1 MARCSHQIRVCD
13 CHQSSPEIAWLFL
26 VIENLRFC
34 NHAAQTIRCE
44 ISVQAIE
51 LERSPTRVEI
61 ERELARDKN
70 APRRLIPRSET
81 SPSSRVSDAQPEQ
94 DSDWR
99 RTMEK
104 NIERIM
110 QHMQISIVTLTK
122 AASAKSSSSSE
133 STGTDTS
140 RKPDQVSESIMP
152 LQVQVWYSC
161 VLSSSCCYSSC
172 FGTS

>member
-1 MARCSHQIRVCD
+1 M
-13 CHQSSPEIAWLFL
+13 
-26 VIENLRFC
+26 
-34 NHAAQTIRCE
+34 
-44 ISVQAIE
+44 QAIE

-70 APRRLIPRSET
+70 APRKLIPRSET

-99 RTMEK
+99 RSIEK
-104 NIERIM
+104 NIECIM
-110 QHMQISIVTLTK
+110 QHLQIPVVTPMK

-140 RKPDQVSESIMP
+140 QKPDEIQESIMA
-152 LQVQVWYSC
+152 LQVQV
-161 VLSSSCCYSSC
+161 
-172 FGTS
+172 